1 MAIRSPRR
9 QGSNHREHNHDV
21 ALAVSPVFTSGNSK
35 VRRSTTTTHGGGVR
49 ELWDYVTTHQSQL
62 LFDSY
67 QHVSAVVQSV
77 IIATV
82 IGVAIGVFTY
92 RSALAA
98 NLATSVSSVILTV
111 PAFALLGLLIPLFG
125 LGVIPSVAALVLYS
139 LLPIVRNTIVGLNA
153 VDPALTDAA
162 RGIGM
167 SRLATLSR
175 VELRL
180 VWPSILS
187 AMRISTQMSM
197 GVLAIAAYVKGPG
210 LGNLI
215 FAGLARVGSPTAI
228 PMAVTGTLLIVI
240 LALALDGL
248 LVLLGRL
255 TTSKGIR

>member
-1 MAIRSPRR
+1 M
-9 QGSNHREHNHDV
+9 
-21 ALAVSPVFTSGNSK
+21 
-35 VRRSTTTTHGGGVR
+35 R
-49 ELWDYVTTHQSQL
+49 ELWEYVTAHQSQL

-77 IIATV
+77 LIATAV
-82 IGVAIGVFTY
+82 GVAIGVATY
-92 RSALAA
+92 RSPLAA
-98 NLATSVSSVILTV
+98 NLATSTSSVILTI
-111 PAFALLGLLIPLFG
+111 PAFALLGLFIPLFG

-139 LLPIVRNTIVGLNA
+139 LLPIVRNTIVGLDA

-228 PMAVTGTLLIVI
+228 PMAVTGTLLIVL

>member
-1 MAIRSPRR
+1 VEALWTYVSD
-9 QGSNHREHNHDV
+9 HR
-21 ALAVSPVFTSGNSK
+21 
-35 VRRSTTTTHGGGVR
+35 
-49 ELWDYVTTHQSQL
+49 SQL
-62 LFDSY
+62 IFDSY

-77 IIATV
+77 FIATV
-82 IGVAIGVFTY
+82 IGVVIGVLTY
-92 RSALAA
+92 RNRTASD
-98 NLATSVSSVILTV
+98 LATATSSVILTV
-111 PAFALLGLLIPLFG
+111 PSFALLGLLIPLFG
-125 LGVIPSVAALVLYS
+125 LGVIPSVTALVLYS

-153 VDPALTDAA
+153 VNPALTDAA
-162 RGIGM
+162 HGIGM
-167 SRLATLSR
+167 SRLDTLAR

-187 AMRISTQMSM
+187 AVRLSTQMSM

-228 PMAVTGTLLIVI
+228 PMALTGTLLIVV
-240 LALALDGL
+240 LALLLDAA

>member
-1 MAIRSPRR
+1 MRA
-9 QGSNHREHNHDV
+9 
-21 ALAVSPVFTSGNSK
+21 
-35 VRRSTTTTHGGGVR
+35 
-49 ELWDYVTTHQSQL
+49 LWDYITAHQAQL
-62 LFDSY
+62 AFDSY

-77 IIATV
+77 LIATIVGVV
-82 IGVAIGVFTY
+82 IGVLTY
-92 RSALAA
+92 RNPTAA
-98 NLATSVSSVILTV
+98 NLATATSSVILTV

-125 LGVIPSVAALVLYS
+125 LGVVPSVAALVLYS
-139 LLPIVRNTIVGLNA
+139 LLPIVRNTIVGLNG

-167 SRLATLSR
+167 SRLDTLAR

-197 GVLAIAAYVKGPG
+197 GVLAITAYVKGPG

-215 FAGLARVGSPTAI
+215 FTGLARVGSPTAV
-228 PMAVTGTLLIVI
+228 PMALAGTLLIVV
-240 LALALDGL
+240 LALALDAV
-248 LVLLGRL
+248 LVVIGRI

>member
-1 MAIRSPRR
+1 
-9 QGSNHREHNHDV
+9 V
-21 ALAVSPVFTSGNSK
+21 KALWEYIAA
-35 VRRSTTTTHGGGVR
+35 H
-49 ELWDYVTTHQSQL
+49 HSQL

-77 IIATV
+77 LIATI
-82 IGVAIGVFTY
+82 IGVAVGVLTY
-92 RSALAA
+92 RNSLAS
-98 NLATSVSSVILTV
+98 NLATATSSVILTV

-125 LGVIPSVAALVLYS
+125 LGVVPSVAALVLYS
-139 LLPIVRNTIVGLNA
+139 LLPIIRNTIVGLGA
-153 VDPALTDAA
+153 IDPALTDAA
-162 RGIGM
+162 RGLGM
-167 SRLATLSR
+167 GRLATLGR

-215 FAGLARVGSPTAI
+215 FAGLARVGSPTAL
-228 PMAVTGTLLIVI
+228 PMALTGTLLIVI
-240 LALALDGL
+240 LALLLDGI
-248 LVLLGRL
+248 LVLVGRL

>member
-1 MAIRSPRR
+1 V
-9 QGSNHREHNHDV
+9 E
-21 ALAVSPVFTSGNSK
+21 ALWS
-35 VRRSTTTTHGGGVR
+35 
-49 ELWDYVTTHQSQL
+49 YVTDHHSQL
-62 LFDSY
+62 IFDSY

-77 IIATV
+77 LLATI
-82 IGVAIGVFTY
+82 IGVAVGVLTY
-92 RSALAA
+92 RNRVASE
-98 NLATSVSSVILTV
+98 LATATSSVILTV

-125 LGVIPSVAALVLYS
+125 LGVLPSVTALVLYS
-139 LLPIVRNTIVGLNA
+139 LLPIIRNTIVGLNA
-153 VDPALTDAA
+153 VDPALIDAA

-167 SRLATLSR
+167 GRLDTLGR

-187 AMRISTQMSM
+187 AMRLSTQMSM

-215 FAGLARVGSPTAI
+215 FAGLARVGSPTAL
-228 PMAVTGTLLIVI
+228 PMALTGTLLIVI
-240 LALALDGL
+240 LALLLDGA

>member
-1 MAIRSPRR
+1 VGV
-9 QGSNHREHNHDV
+9 QG
-21 ALAVSPVFTSGNSK
+21 
-35 VRRSTTTTHGGGVR
+35 
-49 ELWDYVTTHQSQL
+49 LWNYVTSHYTQL

-77 IIATV
+77 LIATV
-82 IGVAIGVFTY
+82 IGVLVGVLTY
-92 RSALAA
+92 RNEIAA
-98 NLATSVSSVILTV
+98 NLATATSSVILTV

-125 LGVIPSVAALVLYS
+125 LGVVPSVAALALYS

-162 RGIGM
+162 RGLGM
-167 SRLATLSR
+167 GRLATLSR

-228 PMAVTGTLLIVI
+228 PMALSGTLLIVI
-240 LALALDGL
+240 LALALDAI
-248 LVLLGRL
+248 LVLIGRL

>member
-1 MAIRSPRR
+1 V
-9 QGSNHREHNHDV
+9 E
-21 ALAVSPVFTSGNSK
+21 ALWS
-35 VRRSTTTTHGGGVR
+35 
-49 ELWDYVTTHQSQL
+49 YVTDHHSQL
-62 LFDSY
+62 IFDSY

-77 IIATV
+77 LLATI
-82 IGVAIGVFTY
+82 IGVAVGVLTY
-92 RSALAA
+92 RNRVASD
-98 NLATSVSSVILTV
+98 LATATSSVILTV

-125 LGVIPSVAALVLYS
+125 LGVIPSVTALVLYS
-139 LLPIVRNTIVGLNA
+139 LLPIIRNTIVGLNA

-167 SRLATLSR
+167 GRLDTLAR

-187 AMRISTQMSM
+187 AMRLSTQMSM

-215 FAGLARVGSPTAI
+215 FAGLARVGSPTAL
-228 PMAVTGTLLIVI
+228 PMALTGTLLIVI
-240 LALALDGL
+240 LALLLDGA

>member
-1 MAIRSPRR
+1 ML
-9 QGSNHREHNHDV
+9 G
-21 ALAVSPVFTSGNSK
+21 ALWT
-35 VRRSTTTTHGGGVR
+35 
-49 ELWDYVTTHQSQL
+49 YVTDHRAQL
-62 LFDSY
+62 FFDSY

-77 IIATV
+77 LLATI
-82 IGVAIGVFTY
+82 IGVAVGVLTY
-92 RSALAA
+92 RNRLAA
-98 NLATSVSSVILTV
+98 ELATATSSVILTV

-125 LGVIPSVAALVLYS
+125 LGVIPSVTALVLYS
-139 LLPIVRNTIVGLNA
+139 LLPIIRNTIVGLNA

-167 SRLATLSR
+167 SRVDALTR
-175 VELRL
+175 VELRM

-187 AMRISTQMSM
+187 AMRLSTQMSM

-215 FAGLARVGSPTAI
+215 FAGLARVGSPTAL
-228 PMAVTGTLLIVI
+228 PMALTGTLLIVI
-240 LALALDGL
+240 LALLLDAA

>member
-1 MAIRSPRR
+1 M
-9 QGSNHREHNHDV
+9 GD
-21 ALAVSPVFTSGNSK
+21 
-35 VRRSTTTTHGGGVR
+35 
-49 ELWDYVTTHQSQL
+49 LWASLWTYVTEHHAQL
-62 LFDSY
+62 VFDSY

-77 IIATV
+77 LIATI
-82 IGVAIGVFTY
+82 IGVGVGVLTY
-92 RSALAA
+92 RNKLASE
-98 NLATSVSSVILTV
+98 LATSTSSVILTV
-111 PAFALLGLLIPLFG
+111 PSFALLGLLIPLFG
-125 LGVIPSVAALVLYS
+125 LGVLPSVAALVLYS

-167 SRLATLSR
+167 SRLDTLSR

-187 AMRISTQMSM
+187 AMRLSTQMSM

-215 FAGLARVGSPTAI
+215 FAGLARVGSPTAL
-228 PMAVTGTLLIVI
+228 PMALTGTLLIVV
-240 LALALDGL
+240 LALLLDAA

>member
-1 MAIRSPRR
+1 MALWEYIAA
-9 QGSNHREHNHDV
+9 HD
-21 ALAVSPVFTSGNSK
+21 
-35 VRRSTTTTHGGGVR
+35 
-49 ELWDYVTTHQSQL
+49 SQL

-77 IIATV
+77 LIATI
-82 IGVAIGVFTY
+82 IGVAVGVLTY
-92 RSALAA
+92 RSSLAS
-98 NLATSVSSVILTV
+98 NLATATSSVILTV

-125 LGVIPSVAALVLYS
+125 LGVVPSVAALVLYS
-139 LLPIVRNTIVGLNA
+139 LLPIIRNTIVGLNA

-162 RGIGM
+162 RGLGL
-167 SRLATLSR
+167 SRLATLGR

-228 PMAVTGTLLIVI
+228 PMALAGTLLIVI
-240 LALALDGL
+240 LALLLDGIL
-248 LVLLGRL
+248 ALIGRL

>member
-1 MAIRSPRR
+1 M
-9 QGSNHREHNHDV
+9 G
-21 ALAVSPVFTSGNSK
+21 ALWEYITA
-35 VRRSTTTTHGGGVR
+35 H
-49 ELWDYVTTHQSQL
+49 YAQL
-62 LFDSY
+62 AFDSY

-77 IIATV
+77 LIATV
-82 IGVAIGVFTY
+82 IGVAIGVATY
-92 RSALAA
+92 RNATAA
-98 NLATSVSSVILTV
+98 SLATSTSSVILTV

-125 LGVIPSVAALVLYS
+125 LGVVPAVTALVLYS
-139 LLPIVRNTIVGLNA
+139 LLPIVRNTIVGLSA

-162 RGIGM
+162 RGLGM
-167 SRLATLSR
+167 SRLDTLAR

-215 FAGLARVGSPTAI
+215 FTGLARVGSPTAV
-228 PMAVTGTLLIVI
+228 PMALAGTLLIVI
-240 LALALDGL
+240 LALALDAV

>member
-1 MAIRSPRR
+1 MRS
-9 QGSNHREHNHDV
+9 
-21 ALAVSPVFTSGNSK
+21 
-35 VRRSTTTTHGGGVR
+35 
-49 ELWDYVTTHQSQL
+49 LWDYLTAHQSQL
-62 LFDSY
+62 IFDSY

-77 IIATV
+77 LIATLV
-82 IGVAIGVFTY
+82 GVAVGVLTY
-92 RSALAA
+92 RSPLAA

-125 LGVIPSVAALVLYS
+125 LGVVPSVAALVLYS
-139 LLPIVRNTIVGLNA
+139 LLPIIRNTIVGLNS

-175 VELRL
+175 IELRL

-187 AMRISTQMSM
+187 AMRLSTQMSM

-228 PMAVTGTLLIVI
+228 PMAVIGTLLIVI
-240 LALALDGL
+240 LALLLDAL
-248 LVLLGRL
+248 LVLLGRF
-255 TTSKGIR
+255 TTPKGIR

>member
-1 MAIRSPRR
+1 MA
-9 QGSNHREHNHDV
+9 G
-21 ALAVSPVFTSGNSK
+21 
-35 VRRSTTTTHGGGVR
+35 
-49 ELWDYVTTHQSQL
+49 LWDYVSTHYPQL
-62 LFDSY
+62 AFDSY

-77 IIATV
+77 LIATV
-82 IGVAIGVFTY
+82 IGVAIGVLTY
-92 RSALAA
+92 RNALAA
-98 NLATSVSSVILTV
+98 NIATATSSVILTV

-162 RGIGM
+162 RGLGM
-167 SRLATLSR
+167 GRLQTLGR

-180 VWPSILS
+180 VWPAVLS
-187 AMRISTQMSM
+187 AMRLATQMSM

-215 FAGLARVGSPTAI
+215 FSGLARVGSPTAL
-228 PMAVTGTLLIVI
+228 PMALSGTLLIVI
-240 LALALDGL
+240 LALVLDAA

>member
-1 MAIRSPRR
+1 VQS
-9 QGSNHREHNHDV
+9 
-21 ALAVSPVFTSGNSK
+21 
-35 VRRSTTTTHGGGVR
+35 
-49 ELWDYVTTHQSQL
+49 LWDYMVAHHSQL

-77 IIATV
+77 VIATVVGVV
-82 IGVAIGVFTY
+82 IGVATY
-92 RSALAA
+92 RNSLAS
-98 NLATSVSSVILTV
+98 NLATATSSVILTV

-125 LGVIPSVAALVLYS
+125 LGVVPSVAALVLYS

-153 VDPALTDAA
+153 LDPALTDAA

-167 SRLATLSR
+167 SRLDTLAR

-187 AMRISTQMSM
+187 AMRIST

-228 PMAVTGTLLIVI
+228 PMALTGTLLIVV
-240 LALALDGL
+240 LALALDAV
-248 LVLLGRL
+248 LVLVGRY

>member
-1 MAIRSPRR
+1 
-9 QGSNHREHNHDV
+9 
-21 ALAVSPVFTSGNSK
+21 VSA
-35 VRRSTTTTHGGGVR
+35 
-49 ELWDYVTTHQSQL
+49 LWDYVSAHYPQL

-82 IGVAIGVFTY
+82 IGVLIGVLTY
-92 RSALAA
+92 RNALAA
-98 NLATSVSSVILTV
+98 NLATTTSSVILTV

-125 LGVIPSVAALVLYS
+125 LGVITSVAALVLYS
-139 LLPIVRNTIVGLNA
+139 LLPIIRNTIVGLNGI
-153 VDPALTDAA
+153 DPALTDAA

-167 SRLATLSR
+167 SRLMTLTR

-180 VWPSILS
+180 VWPAILS
-187 AMRISTQMSM
+187 AMRLSTQMSM

-215 FAGLARVGSPTAI
+215 FTGLARVGSPTAL
-228 PMAVTGTLLIVI
+228 PMALSGTLLIVI
-240 LALALDGL
+240 LALALDAI
-248 LVLLGRL
+248 LVLIGRL